1 MDNRASTMA
10 KGEYDFGF
18 AVDWMRKD
26 LGIVLETAKKLG
38 LDMPVTELVDGYY
51 ADVQEMGGSRW
62 DTSSLLARLKGQ

>member
-1 MDNRASTMA
+1 MPASR
-10 KGEYDFGF
+10 GEYEFGF

-26 LGIVLETAKKLG
+26 LGIVLDAAKTLN

-62 DTSSLLARLKGQ
+62 DTSSFWRG